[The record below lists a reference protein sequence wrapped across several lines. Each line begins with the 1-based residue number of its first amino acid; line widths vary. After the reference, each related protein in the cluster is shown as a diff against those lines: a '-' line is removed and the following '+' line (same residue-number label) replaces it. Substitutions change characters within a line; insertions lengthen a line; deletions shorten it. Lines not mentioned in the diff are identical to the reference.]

1 VKRALSLAFGVYM
14 NKMNV
19 SEGQATT
26 LVEPENTSQF
36 QDRQAS
42 LFRDGMEAQKNG
54 DFLLAITKYKAALQ
68 AGQESFDLLFNL
80 GICLD
85 KENHIDSA
93 IKAFKS
99 AAELYPQHK
108 PTLLHLTSLFIE
120 KGEKE
125 ESLKYWAKY
134 LQLAR

>member
-1 VKRALSLAFGVYM
+1 M
-14 NKMNV
+14 NKSNM

-26 LVEPENTSQF
+26 VVDPENTSQF
-36 QDRQAS
+36 EDRQAS

-54 DFLLAITKYKAALQ
+54 DCQLAIAKYKAALQ

-85 KENHIDSA
+85 KEGEIDSA
-93 IKAFKS
+93 IKVFKA
-99 AAELYPQHK
+99 AAELYPQHR

-134 LQLAR
+134 TQLTR